1 MASNSTVHLVEYT
14 LRFNKFDSF
23 QNVNFKVCLSV
34 AEIDSLAFLFSKYFD
49 QSSSVSVKGLTFFNE
64 FNKCVEAVKHDFEHK
79 QENNDVKKIFS
90 VFLKD
95 EFMSQVPQFRTI
107 MQYLQKY
114 YKATPSPSIA
124 EISALCNECSVNKI
138 DCVSCK
144 INYLARSISVFD
156 TAIQDG
162 WDIFLRPMFGLP
174 IFLFILLK
182 THYDTNGVFNADD
195 LITNSFTQFFYN
207 LLCDKAS
214 SNYLNYKA
222 AASLIKECRRVTA
235 NLKDHDLER
244 LLCLLRNNNTCETKL
259 FAPFKQF
266 ITELAHKT
274 KIKSQKINKMASVVF
289 TGFYLRLYLE
299 GAANKSLSAADL
311 EVRNVCRFI
320 LNKYNDE
327 QFENFMIKLSN
338 IKQDLF
344 KETMEQ
350 YIVSERYIRQLVS
363 RHNLDQ
369 ELYLLLNDN
378 AIVA

>member
-1 MASNSTVHLVEYT
+1 MAANTVYLVEYT
-14 LRFNKFDSF
+14 LRFNKYDVF
-23 QNVNFKVCLSV
+23 QYVNFNVRLSA
-34 AEIDSLAFLFSKYFD
+34 AEIDSLTFLFSKYFD
-49 QSSSVSVKGLTFFNE
+49 QSNNVSVKGLTFFNE
-64 FNKCVEAVKHDFEHK
+64 FNKCVEAVKRDFESK

-114 YKATPSPSIA
+114 YKITPAPVIE
-124 EISALCNECSVNKI
+124 EISSKCNMCSINKI
-138 DCVSCK
+138 DCISCK
-144 INYLARSISVFD
+144 INYLSRSISVFD
-156 TAIQDG
+156 SAIQDG

-182 THYDTNGVFNADD
+182 TDYDKNGVFNADD

-207 LLCDKAS
+207 LLCDKAT
-214 SNYLNYKA
+214 SNYLNYKSSA
-222 AASLIKECRRVTA
+222 NLIKECRRVTA
-235 NLKDHDLER
+235 NLKDHELEQ
-244 LLCLLRNNNTCETKL
+244 LLCQLRNNNTCETKL

-266 ITELAHKT
+266 ITELALKT
-274 KIKSQKINKMASVVF
+274 KIKSQKVNKIASVVF

-299 GAANKSLSAADL
+299 GAANKTKSASEL
-311 EVRNVCRFI
+311 EIRNVCRFI

-327 QFENFMIKLSN
+327 QFEKFMIKIGN

-350 YIVSERYIRQLVS
+350 YIVSERYIRQLVG

-378 AIVA
+378 DIIA